1 MFVGLFV
8 SVTKQVGQKKIGC
21 LPFTAITKCDLQ
33 DLKVE
38 IQSFN

>member
-8 SVTKQVGQKKIGC
+8 SARKQVGQKKW
-21 LPFTAITKCDLQ
+21 LSSTYNYNYDLQ
-33 DLKVE
+33 NLKVK

>member
-8 SVTKQVGQKKIGC
+8 SAREQVGQKKR
-21 LPFTAITKCDLQ
+21 LPSIYSYNYDLQ
-33 DLKVE
+33 DLKVG

>member
-1 MFVGLFV
+1 MFGGLFV
-8 SVTKQVGQKKIGC
+8 SVRKQVGQKKKW
-21 LPFTAITKCDLQ
+21 LPSSDKSNSDLQ

>member
-8 SVTKQVGQKKIGC
+8 SARKQVGQKKW
-21 LPFTAITKCDLQ
+21 LPSIYNYNCDLQ